1 MKAVLLKKY
10 GNSED
15 LEIGDVPCP
24 VAQDHQVLVKVRA
37 ASVNDWDWS
46 MVRGKPGYIRLICG
60 LTKPKVRIPGVD
72 VAGQVVEVGKDVK
85 GLQVGDQVFGDL
97 SMCGFGSF
105 AEYVCAPESALTLKP
120 IGMTFLEAASMP
132 HAAALA
138 YQGLHTLGGLKAGQS
153 LLINGAGGGVGML
166 GVQMA
171 AALGVE
177 AAGVDSAAKAD
188 AMRRVGF
195 VRTID
200 YRQQD
205 FTKEGIAY
213 DLILDTKT
221 SRSPLRFP
229 SALKPGGTYVTVGGT
244 MGRLIQTLLLGR
256 LIQQKT
262 KKRVRILGLKPNEG
276 MREVSALY
284 AEGKIRPVVDRSYPL
299 EEVPQAI
306 THFGSANHI
315 GKVVIDV
322 CKGESTA

>member
-24 VAQDHQVLVKVRA
+24 VAQDDQVLVKVRA

-85 GLQVGDQVFGDL
+85 GLQVGDLVFGDL

-105 AEYVCAPESALTLKP
+105 AEYVCAPESALTLKHKAK
-120 IGMTFLEAASMP
+120 TFLEAASMP

-138 YQGLHTLGGLKAGQS
+138 YQGLHTLGGLQAGQS
-153 LLINGAGGGVGML
+153 LLINGAGGGVGTL

-171 AALGVE
+171 AAIGVE
-177 AAGVDSAAKAD
+177 AVGVDSAAKAD

-205 FTKEGIAY
+205 FTAEDAAY

-221 SRSPLRFP
+221 NRSPLRYLK
-229 SALKPGGTYVTVGGT
+229 ALKPGGTYVTVGGT

-276 MREVSALY
+276 MREVSELY

-299 EEVPQAI
+299 EETPQAI

-322 CKGESTA
+322 CEGESTA